1 MTTALTR
8 GALSRALVG
17 DELAFSRVAA
27 VLQRSM
33 TALGSGGSYWWL
45 VLSGL
50 AEPLLYLFA
59 MGWGVGALVGD
70 ITLAD
75 GRTVPYLVFIAPAL
89 LASAS
94 MNGAVAESTMNF
106 FSKLKFSKIYY
117 PMLNTPVTPVEI
129 AFGELGW
136 AMMRGAMYTVAFLAV
151 AVGIGLT
158 SPLLAALAV
167 PAALLV
173 GLAFGAAGMTLAT
186 LMRTWQDFDYVS
198 ILLFALFLFSGTFVP
213 VDTYPAGL
221 QVVVWATPLFHGVE
235 LLRGV
240 MLEQFHLG
248 LLWHVA
254 YLLAVTLAAMAVAS
268 RRIARM
274 LRR

>member
-1 MTTALTR
+1 MVSTVLTR
-8 GALSRALVG
+8 LVVGSELSPARAG
-17 DELAFSRVAA
+17 S
-27 VLQRSM
+27 VLRRNV

-59 MGWGVGALVGD
+59 MGWGVGALVGE
-70 ITLAD
+70 IALPD
-75 GRTVPYLVFIAPAL
+75 GRTVSYLVFIAPAL

-94 MNGAVAESTMNF
+94 MNGAVAESAMNF
-106 FSKLKFSKIYY
+106 FGKLKFSKIYY

-136 AMMRGAMYTVAFLAV
+136 AMLRGSIYTAAFLAV
-151 AVGIGLT
+151 MVVMGLT
-158 SPLLAALAV
+158 TPLLAVAAV
-167 PAALLV
+167 PAATLV
-173 GLAFGAAGMTLAT
+173 GLAFGALGMTLAT
-186 LMRTWQDFDYVS
+186 LMRTWQHFDYVS

-213 VDTYPAGL
+213 VDNYPSLL
-221 QVVVWATPLFHGVE
+221 QVLVWLTPLFHGVE

-240 MLEQFHLG
+240 LLDQFG
-248 LLWHVA
+248 PVLLVHIG
-254 YLLAVTLAAMAVAS
+254 YLLVVTAAAMAVAA
-268 RRIARM
+268 RRIGRV

>member
-59 MGWGVGALVGD
+59 MGWGV
-70 ITLAD
+70 
-75 GRTVPYLVFIAPAL
+75 
-89 LASAS
+89 
-94 MNGAVAESTMNF
+94 GAVAESTMNF

-173 GLAFGAAGMTLAT
+173 GLAFGA
-186 LMRTWQDFDYVS
+186 
-198 ILLFALFLFSGTFVP
+198 
-213 VDTYPAGL
+213 
-221 QVVVWATPLFHGVE
+221 
-235 LLRGV
+235 
-240 MLEQFHLG
+240 
-248 LLWHVA
+248 
-254 YLLAVTLAAMAVAS
+254 
-268 RRIARM
+268 
-274 LRR
+274 